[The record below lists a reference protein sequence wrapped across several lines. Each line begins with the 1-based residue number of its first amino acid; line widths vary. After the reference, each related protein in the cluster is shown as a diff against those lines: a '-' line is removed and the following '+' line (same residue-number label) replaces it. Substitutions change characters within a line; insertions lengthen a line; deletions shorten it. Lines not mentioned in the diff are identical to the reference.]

1 VEEVGERLLGVEG
14 VERVGKETVDE
25 LLEISRGG

>member
-1 VEEVGERLLGVEG
+1 LLGVEG